1 MEGGFGGRT
10 TASEELCR
18 LCCGLLLGLLAGT
31 VAARVVRSRRDRR
44 CGGCVAVQQERR
56 RIAQELHDVI
66 GHGLVVIAMH
76 SRRLPPVAPQA
87 LPLAALIDD
96 TAQATLRDLRRV
108 VGVLRGTEGAAAP
121 APAPNECSLRARLAD
136 VVGRLPGAQAVTVR
150 VTGKEGPLPA
160 GTEDMALQIVQE
172 SLTNALK
179 YGGGPLT
186 VEIGYRRDR
195 LTVTVTNRPP
205 RALAEAPPRLPA
217 PFSGGQGLTGL
228 RERVTAQGGTFLSG
242 PRSDG
247 GFVVHARLPLVGTPR
262 HPRTG
267 VGQSRETA

>member
-1 MEGGFGGRT
+1 VRWFC
-10 TASEELCR
+10 L
-18 LCCGLLLGLLAGT
+18 GLLLGLCGGA
-31 VAARVVRSRRDRR
+31 VAARALGAGRDRR
-44 CGGCVAVQQERR
+44 CGQCASVQQERR

-87 LPLAALIDD
+87 LPLATLIDD

-108 VGVLRGTEGAAAP
+108 VGVLRGTPP
-121 APAPNECSLRARLAD
+121 APPPGGSLRLRVSD
-136 VVGRLPGAQAVTVR
+136 IVGRLPGPQPVTVK
-150 VTGKEGPLPA
+150 VTGKETQLPA
-160 GTEDMALQIVQE
+160 ETEATALQVVQE

-205 RALAEAPPRLPA
+205 PPSTTPPRPTG
-217 PFSGGQGLTGL
+217 PFTGGQGLPGL
-228 RERVTAQGGTFLSG
+228 RARITAQGGTFLYG
-242 PRSDG
+242 PQPDG
-247 GFVVHARLPLVGTPR
+247 GFVVHARLPL
-262 HPRTG
+262 TG
-267 VGQSRETA
+267 SPSPGLPDHQETA